1 MNSREDF
8 FKLLNSKY
16 EEVHG
21 TGKKEIIFLG
31 DGAKWIWDNVDEYY
45 PNCIKILDFY
55 HVSEYVWEVAREGF
69 LDNIDKQNLWVS
81 QQIILLKESNY
92 QKLELSDFDNN
103 TDKLQEKIHSLKRY
117 LKNHEDMID
126 YKKYLSKG
134 YMIGSG
140 VVESSNKKVVSQRL
154 KQSGMIWSHKGAN
167 AIMFIRAMYLSSSQA
182 WNKLWAVNK
191 VA

>member
-1 MNSREDF
+1 MNS
-8 FKLLNSKY
+8 
-16 EEVHG
+16 
-21 TGKKEIIFLG
+21 
-31 DGAKWIWDNVDEYY
+31 
-45 PNCIKILDFY
+45 
-55 HVSEYVWEVAREGF
+55 REGF

-81 QQIILLKESNY
+81 KQIILLKESNY
-92 QKLELSDFDNN
+92 QQLELSYFDNN
-103 TDKLQEKIHSLKRY
+103 TGKLAEKIYSLKRY

-126 YKKYLSKG
+126 YKKYLSKV

-167 AIMFIRAMYLSSSQA
+167 AIMFIRVMYFSSSQS
-182 WNKLWAVNK
+182 WTKLWAVSK